1 MVTTGLET
9 VKAQVFRGNYVLSIS
24 GREPTCL
31 VLASKK
37 AEVCLEP
44 VWAKLRSEL
53 DDSQTTVC
61 LHVHQQK
68 QQLTVSSLSVDP
80 GTCK

>member
-9 VKAQVFRGNYVLSIS
+9 VKAQVFHGNYALSIS
-24 GREPTCL
+24 GCEPTCL

-44 VWAKLRSEL
+44 IWAKLRSEL
-53 DDSQTTVC
+53 DDS
-61 LHVHQQK
+61 L
-68 QQLTVSSLSVDP
+68 LIENYSLLARTSTEVAAYN
-80 GTCK
+80 K